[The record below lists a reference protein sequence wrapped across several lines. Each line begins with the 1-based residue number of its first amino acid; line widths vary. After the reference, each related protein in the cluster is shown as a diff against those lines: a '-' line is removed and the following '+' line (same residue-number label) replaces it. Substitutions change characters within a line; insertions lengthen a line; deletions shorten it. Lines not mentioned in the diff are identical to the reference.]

1 MLTNFIFHAPAYVVS
16 ERNSSQKVGYYL
28 NEWGAKKNVM
38 LVCDKQL
45 LKLSM
50 HLKVLESIYEFGFN
64 VIVFDNV
71 LPNAPV
77 DTIREGIEIA
87 KEKNISAVVA
97 LGGGS
102 SIDTAK
108 SIALMLNKNVDILDY
123 CKNHAP
129 KNKRSVLL
137 FAIPTTCGTGSETT
151 DIGVIYEPETNY
163 KHIYFDQFAGPDLAI
178 LDPILLYNLPPNLI
192 AATALDAFSH
202 SAEAYTSRNANIMMA
217 PLALESMSLVYNNVH
232 KAVQSPPDLNA
243 LEKILIASTMAG
255 IAFTQVGLHIGHAI
269 SHGISVYGNVHHG
282 VACAL
287 ALPYALESISE
298 DVPDRIVKI
307 GKLMNLTDLELLTPK
322 ELGATVSNA
331 IINLNKSLNINCLSD
346 YGVKESMFENIADY
360 AINEKVTQSNSFRS
374 SPKKEV
380 IEYLK
385 KIYR

>member
-123 CKNHAP
+123 
-129 KNKRSVLL
+129 R
-137 FAIPTTCGTGSETT
+137 
-151 DIGVIYEPETNY
+151 
-163 KHIYFDQFAGPDLAI
+163 
-178 LDPILLYNLPPNLI
+178 
-192 AATALDAFSH
+192 
-202 SAEAYTSRNANIMMA
+202 
-217 PLALESMSLVYNNVH
+217 
-232 KAVQSPPDLNA
+232 
-243 LEKILIASTMAG
+243 
-255 IAFTQVGLHIGHAI
+255 
-269 SHGISVYGNVHHG
+269 
-282 VACAL
+282 
-287 ALPYALESISE
+287 
-298 DVPDRIVKI
+298 
-307 GKLMNLTDLELLTPK
+307 
-322 ELGATVSNA
+322 
-331 IINLNKSLNINCLSD
+331 
-346 YGVKESMFENIADY
+346 
-360 AINEKVTQSNSFRS
+360 
-374 SPKKEV
+374 
-380 IEYLK
+380 
-385 KIYR
+385 